1 MKVKLLS
8 RVRLFATP
16 WTVTHRAPKSMGFS
30 RQEYWSGLPFPSP
43 GDLPDPGTEPGSP
56 ALWTDDLHLS
66 HQGSPQRIKIEIER
80 VSNNANKLR
89 VRKREKLSISW
100 SLGPIKW
107 QDSKQNSYAS
117 QVVQLVKKLPANLR
131 RHEFHPWVGKMEKEM
146 STQSSFCLE
155 ISVERGTGQATV
167 HRVAQS
173 HTAW

>member
-1 MKVKLLS
+1 
-8 RVRLFATP
+8 
-16 WTVTHRAPKSMGFS
+16 MGFS

-89 VRKREKLSISW
+89 VRKREKLSISG